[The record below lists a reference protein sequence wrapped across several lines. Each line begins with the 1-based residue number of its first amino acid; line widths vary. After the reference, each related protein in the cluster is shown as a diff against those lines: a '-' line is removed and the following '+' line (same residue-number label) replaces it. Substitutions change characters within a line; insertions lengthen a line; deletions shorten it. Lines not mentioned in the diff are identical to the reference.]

1 MAYSAAVTIE
11 WPATPAWAGGQFAD
25 VPATRSDFSAC
36 VDRCVRALL
45 ATARPI
51 RPADGAF
58 AQLQRWLHD
67 DGLTLADGTPVD
79 FALFDETILSVNER
93 IASTSTGTLAQL
105 LRAARRLAESIYT
118 KS

>member
-1 MAYSAAVTIE
+1 MAYSAAATME
-11 WPATPAWAGGQFAD
+11 WPTTPAWTDGQLAD
-25 VPATRSDFSAC
+25 APATRSDFSAC

-45 ATARPI
+45 ATARPT
-51 RPADGAF
+51 RSADGAF

-105 LRAARRLAESIYT
+105 LRFKHTATTEIYT